1 MEIISQYEEQ
11 LKKYKEEL
19 HIYKRREEANQKTSK
34 AEEARKGIRGQGS
47 TDQLSW
53 TSWDQDIISSIFNK
67 ILVADN
73 IKQADPDTNLT
84 PPPQQAVPSATSPG
98 VQLSPAPPQL
108 PHVTNLPQSSLPP
121 TRPSVPVVSQAPS
134 PREMQNHMPR
144 LPGQG
149 IIRQPTS
156 QYEFALN
163 QMKNRN
169 VSYQFINYDS
179 FVG

>member
-19 HIYKRREEANQKTSK
+19 HIYQRREEANQKTSK
-34 AEEARKGIRGQGS
+34 SDEARKGIESYR
-47 TDQLSW
+47 
-53 TSWDQDIISSIFNK
+53 TSEIRVKNYS
-67 ILVADN
+67 VADN

-84 PPPQQAVPSATSPG
+84 PPPQQVATPSATSPG

-108 PHVTNLPQSSLPP
+108 PHVTNLPQSSIPP
-121 TRPSVPVVSQAPS
+121 SRPPAVPAVSQAPS
-134 PREMQNHMPR
+134 AREMPNHMPR

-169 VSYQFINYDS
+169 VSFT
-179 FVG
+179 V

>member
-1 MEIISQYEEQ
+1 M
-11 LKKYKEEL
+11 
-19 HIYKRREEANQKTSK
+19 
-34 AEEARKGIRGQGS
+34 
-47 TDQLSW
+47 
-53 TSWDQDIISSIFNK
+53 
-67 ILVADN
+67 
-73 IKQADPDTNLT
+73 
-84 PPPQQAVPSATSPG
+84 PSATSPG

-121 TRPSVPVVSQAPS
+121 ARPSVPVVSQAPT

-169 VSYQFINYDS
+169 VSFDLNFKGHKLKGHKPLNYKGHI
-179 FVG
+179 V